1 MLSCLIVDDEPIARQ
16 IVENYV
22 SKLPYLRVEKSCKN
36 AFEALATL
44 SEGKIDLMFL
54 DINMPQLSGM
64 SFLKTIKNPPKVI
77 ITTAYQEYA
86 LEGFEL
92 AVSDYLLK
100 PFSLERFIQAV
111 ERVNEQLSNSN
122 QNTETQI
129 NSEAEKSNPDFIFIK
144 TDKRNVKV
152 VVEEITHLEAYGNF
166 VKVHQKNGEMLLASQ
181 TLTSF
186 DNSLPNSDFMKVH
199 KSFLVAVRHIDYV
212 EGNQIAIGKNMI
224 PVGKTHRKELMERIG

>member
-1 MLSCLIVDDEPIARQ
+1 MLNCLIVDDEPIARQ

-22 SKLPYLRVEKSCKN
+22 SKLPYLRVEKTCKN
-36 AFEALATL
+36 AFEALAVL

-111 ERVNEQLSNSN
+111 ERVKSQLSDSN
-122 QNTETQI
+122 KNAEIQT
-129 NSEAEKSNPDFIFIK
+129 NSEVEKSNPDFIFIK

-152 VVEEITHLEAYGNF
+152 FVEEITHLEAYGNF
-166 VKVHQKNGEMLLASQ
+166 VKVHRKEGEMMLASQ

-186 DNSLPNSDFMKVH
+186 ANSLPNSDFMKVH
-199 KSFLVAVRHIDYV
+199 KSFLVGIRHIDYV
-212 EGNQIAIGKNMI
+212 EGNQIPI
-224 PVGKTHRKELMERIG
+224 GKTHRKELMERVG